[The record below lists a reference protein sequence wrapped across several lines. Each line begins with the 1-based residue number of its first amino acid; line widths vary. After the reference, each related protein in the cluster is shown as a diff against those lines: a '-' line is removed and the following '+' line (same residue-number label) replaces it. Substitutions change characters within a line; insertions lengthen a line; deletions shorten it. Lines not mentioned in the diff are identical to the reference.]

1 MKRRAFVAVALIV
14 ASAHLAMAQES
25 GDIVSYYDTE
35 LFHFNYNMF
44 GGLMLEYGD
53 LSSSIQFG
61 IPSFL
66 RDTLSS
72 YPDSGEYAK
81 SFSKLN
87 RTGNIMLWSGLAV
100 ALAGSYYPLFAR
112 DGGID
117 DTELAVSL
125 GTTLGGCAATIVGA
139 FLYEAAIEKL
149 FQSVRV
155 YNKHRIEEFK

>member
-1 MKRRAFVAVALIV
+1 MKRRAFVAVALVV
-14 ASAHLAMAQES
+14 ASAHLAIAQE
-25 GDIVSYYDTE
+25 GGGIVSYYDSE

-44 GGLMLEYGD
+44 GGIVLEYGD

-72 YPDSGEYAK
+72 YPDSGEYVK
-81 SFSKLN
+81 SFSDLN
-87 RTGNIMLWSGLAV
+87 RTGNIMLWGGLAV
-100 ALAGSYYPLFAR
+100 ALAGSYYPIFAHA
-112 DGGID
+112 GGID
-117 DTELAVSL
+117 DTELAISL
-125 GTTLGGCAATIVGA
+125 GTTLGGCAVTIIGS
-139 FLYEAAIEKL
+139 FFYEAAIEKL